1 MNQPTPDP
9 TQVPPSGAAKP
20 AYLPPRITVL
30 TSEAILE
37 QVGPA
42 LTCSILPCPTPA

>member
-1 MNQPTPDP
+1 MNQPKLDSALVAP
-9 TQVPPSGAAKP
+9 KP
-20 AYLPPRITVL
+20 AYIPPRITVL
-30 TSEAILE
+30 TSEEILD